1 MIRLVGHFPFFI
13 AFPAVVHVFP
23 LVLAAMLQG
32 DLIKLVHS
40 MCYLEM
46 PPRKLT
52 VGQTVTD
59 RDIRPAVSLSV
70 RPGYEQAASAG
81 WGRCPWYQQ
90 NVPFG
95 LFLYGIQGSDA
106 FRPQE
111 GYSVRSAD
119 L

>member
-13 AFPAVVHVFP
+13 AFPAVVRVFP